1 MPKIVAKIQTGGDR
15 IEVNRA
21 ITPPTAAEQAKI
33 AACLEKLGVQL
44 PAPGRRRHAAPT
56 RVAASAAQGGA
67 RAANPGA
74 FAKCLP
80 ARMQRFRAT
89 ITTPRETLQQVLD
102 PPQTDITSESY
113 TIGGVQLGDP
123 TMGLVT
129 AAQVNTGRFLKRR
142 PTRRSSPR
150 PTRRGTR

>member
-15 IEVNRA
+15 IDVNRA

-33 AACLEKLGVQL
+33 AACMEKLGITPTQG
-44 PAPGRRRHAAPT
+44 PDARTSGAAAGSAD
-56 RVAASAAQGGA
+56 RVALG
-67 RAANPGA
+67 RLLNPGA

-80 ARMQRFRAT
+80 ARMQRFRET

-102 PPQTDITSESY
+102 PPQTDIKSESY

-123 TMGLVT
+123 T
-129 AAQVNTGRFLKRR
+129 TGARDLG
-142 PTRRSSPR
+142 PR
-150 PTRRGTR
+150 